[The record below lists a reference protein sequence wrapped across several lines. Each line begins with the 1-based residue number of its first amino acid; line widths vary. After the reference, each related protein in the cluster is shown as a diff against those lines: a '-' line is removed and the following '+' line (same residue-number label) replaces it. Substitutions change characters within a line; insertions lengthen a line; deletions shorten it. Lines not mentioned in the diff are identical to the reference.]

1 MHVHQSTE
9 ESNAK
14 PRPIPA
20 MLEEFADFK
29 AELELLCSAVGVGFR
44 LRDLHVED
52 IIKRNRL
59 SGFWSDAL

>member
-1 MHVHQSTE
+1 
-9 ESNAK
+9 
-14 PRPIPA
+14 

-59 SGFWSDAL
+59 SGFWIDAL